1 VLCKWSISLYVSSVR
16 GTWRNRP
23 FTGNSESYI
32 GHVKEGFVWD
42 GSISLPIEA
51 S

>member
-1 VLCKWSISLYVSSVR
+1 MEHLSLCELR
-16 GTWRNRP
+16 EGNLEEQP

-32 GHVKEGFVWD
+32 RHVKVGFVWD
-42 GSISLPIEA
+42 GSISLPIEV